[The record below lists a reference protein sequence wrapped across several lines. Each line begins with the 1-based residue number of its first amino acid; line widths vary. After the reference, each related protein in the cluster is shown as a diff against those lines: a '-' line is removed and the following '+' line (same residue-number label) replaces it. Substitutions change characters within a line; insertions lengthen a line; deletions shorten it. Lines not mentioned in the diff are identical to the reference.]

1 MIEDCRED
9 FIEKSW
15 IEYRNSVSENL
26 SKSQD
31 DFEKY
36 INIISSGA
44 LGLTITFFD
53 HILPIEKAE
62 YTIILILGWILL
74 TLTML
79 SNLYSH
85 HYSAKISDKTITL
98 IDIKDY
104 DGVVENTTKG
114 NNIISRINKFSIL
127 SLFTGILLIVIF
139 VSINFYNM
147 SNEKLNPKPNLVDR
161 PSQIQEKAGRI
172 IPQPPQNRPTVHPP
186 RNNS

>member
-1 MIEDCRED
+1 
-9 FIEKSW
+9 
-15 IEYRNSVSENL
+15 
-26 SKSQD
+26 
-31 DFEKY
+31 
-36 INIISSGA
+36 
-44 LGLTITFFD
+44 
-53 HILPIEKAE
+53 
-62 YTIILILGWILL
+62 
-74 TLTML
+74 ML